1 MAVESGGGISAHA
14 TDFKISF
21 NRYTTRGNR
30 RYGNPGKE
38 GEGERERR
46 ERDEQHTNPGPWL
59 NCPHQPR
66 NWVGAREN
74 RLQIE
79 RTSSR
84 WINRVSTPP
93 TSLST
98 SSWFCLLLPSPS
110 PFPLPRHG
118 RFHRCKIEAGL
129 DRRPRME
136 RGRLVEIVDR
146 RFQAFTGSPGW
157 LAPGYL
163 ETRPRKERFRVITPA
178 PTSSRSNSAVLPRL
192 STQIGRVFCPSTGS
206 TIPMIAPPISVI
218 GPKFFPLGR
227 GGREEGTVTPPS
239 EQKVISFL
247 LSFSNLFFFIFF
259 QHKRDVYN

>member
-1 MAVESGGGISAHA
+1 M
-14 TDFKISF
+14 D
-21 NRYTTRGNR
+21 
-30 RYGNPGKE
+30 
-38 GEGERERR
+38 
-46 ERDEQHTNPGPWL
+46 
-59 NCPHQPR
+59 QPR
-66 NWVGAREN
+66 
-74 RLQIE
+74 LH
-79 RTSSR
+79 SSYLLVY
-84 WINRVSTPP
+84 ILLILPP
-93 TSLST
+93 S
-98 SSWFCLLLPSPS
+98 FP

-163 ETRPRKERFRVITPA
+163 ETRPRKERFRVTTPA

-218 GPKFFPLGR
+218 GPKFFPLGG
-227 GGREEGTVTPPS
+227 GGREEEGGEGRGGEEAVTPPS

-247 LSFSNLFFFIFF
+247 LSFSNLFFFIFL

>member
-98 SSWFCLLLPSPS
+98 SSWFCLLLLP
-110 PFPLPRHG
+110 PLLSSFRATVVFIDAKLRPGWIVGQEWR
-118 RFHRCKIEAGL
+118 EAGWWRSWIDDFKLLPDPL
-129 DRRPRME
+129 DGWRP
-136 RGRLVEIVDR
+136 
-146 RFQAFTGSPGW
+146 
-157 LAPGYL
+157 
-163 ETRPRKERFRVITPA
+163 
-178 PTSSRSNSAVLPRL
+178 
-192 STQIGRVFCPSTGS
+192 
-206 TIPMIAPPISVI
+206 
-218 GPKFFPLGR
+218 
-227 GGREEGTVTPPS
+227 GT
-239 EQKVISFL
+239 
-247 LSFSNLFFFIFF
+247 
-259 QHKRDVYN
+259 

>member
-1 MAVESGGGISAHA
+1 M
-14 TDFKISF
+14 D
-21 NRYTTRGNR
+21 
-30 RYGNPGKE
+30 
-38 GEGERERR
+38 
-46 ERDEQHTNPGPWL
+46 
-59 NCPHQPR
+59 QPR
-66 NWVGAREN
+66 
-74 RLQIE
+74 LH
-79 RTSSR
+79 SSYLLVY
-84 WINRVSTPP
+84 ILLILPP
-93 TSLST
+93 S
-98 SSWFCLLLPSPS
+98 FP

-163 ETRPRKERFRVITPA
+163 ETRPRKERFRVTTPA

-218 GPKFFPLGR
+218 GPKFFPLGGGGRKEGR
-227 GGREEGTVTPPS
+227 GGGRDAAQRAEGYFLPALLL
-239 EQKVISFL
+239 ESFFL
-247 LSFSNLFFFIFF
+247 YFFAT
-259 QHKRDVYN
+259 